1 MVPTF
6 QCSIREWETPASGDQ
21 AIIDPEFPDD
31 GASKFDLKSRKAG
44 PFARRDQAILFS
56 GITVML
62 AVQSFL
68 QKDSDFLAT
77 QIKFIAP
84 AIPAHMRGVSRSS
97 RTLARD
103 AVDARARLTM
113 RAFRGRRSGVVLM
126 PRRWRQVGGG
136 NSAGDGDNK
145 ARSPG
150 RAPRKPLKPLRAG
163 MPGETGEPRGDYAHM
178 LLLFCI

>member
-97 RTLARD
+97 RTLGSGCGGRESALD
-103 AVDARARLTM
+103 DARFSRTAKWCGSDASTL
-113 RAFRGRRSGVVLM
+113 ASS
-126 PRRWRQVGGG
+126 RWRQ
-136 NSAGDGDNK
+136 
-145 ARSPG
+145 
-150 RAPRKPLKPLRAG
+150 LRW
-163 MPGETGEPRGDYAHM
+163 RR
-178 LLLFCI
+178 